1 MEQAILKTLIYADIF
16 DYPLKAYEIHK
27 WLIGRKAILR
37 QVEKALQRLSQKGK
51 VKSKLGYYF
60 LPGKSRLVAK
70 RLKREN
76 ESKKFFRKAKSVVW
90 FLKFIPYIKL
100 IGISG
105 GVAMEN
111 ADKTDDIDLFI
122 ITSKNGLWL
131 TRILITTFLNS
142 MGVRRKAG
150 MKLSQVAGKLCLNI
164 LLEEDRLAQNK
175 ADIYLAH
182 EVLQMKVLWQRN
194 GIYQKYLEDNQ
205 WVFEFLPNWVGGAR
219 GPASSRSRRAS
230 SIANA
235 PAATRREPFS
245 LSPLAD
251 LLENLAKKFQLK
263 IMKKPVGME
272 RIQDGA
278 LYFHPNDRRG
288 EVLKEYKARIK
299 TIP

>member
-1 MEQAILKTLIYADIF
+1 
-16 DYPLKAYEIHK
+16 
-27 WLIGRKAILR
+27 
-37 QVEKALQRLSQKGK
+37 
-51 VKSKLGYYF
+51 
-60 LPGKSRLVAK
+60 
-70 RLKREN
+70 
-76 ESKKFFRKAKSVVW
+76 
-90 FLKFIPYIKL
+90 
-100 IGISG
+100 
-105 GVAMEN
+105 MEN

-194 GIYQKYLEDNQ
+194 GIYQKYLEENE
-205 WVFEFLPNWVGGAR
+205 WAFKFLPNWVGDDFSRQPRSLAR
-219 GPASSRSRRAS
+219 QRKRPVVAVGDLGYALRLSADRLGLAAFGGSLLSFLEDAS
-230 SIANA
+230 
-235 PAATRREPFS
+235 
-245 LSPLAD
+245 
-251 LLENLAKKFQLK
+251 KKFQLK
-263 IMKKPVGME
+263 IMKKPKGME
-272 RIQDGA
+272 RIEDGA